1 MTGSAMPERTASAS
15 PAAARARAGLQSDS
29 ESRPSLRPSLRL
41 SGIVE
46 ESIVDGPGLRFVLF
60 TQGCPHGCKG
70 CHNPETH
77 SLEGGFIRGVDE
89 LLALY
94 GENPLLAG
102 VTFSGG
108 EPFLQAAA
116 LCAVA
121 ERVRAR
127 GGDVVTYTGYTYESL
142 LARAER
148 GDASEIARL
157 LELTDLLIDGPYLEA
172 LRDLDL
178 PFRGSSNQRLLDR
191 EQRRQLARAAGKHAT
206 DAA

>member
-1 MTGSAMPERTASAS
+1 MTGFAMPERTASAS

-29 ESRPSLRPSLRL
+29 EARPSLRL

-77 SLEGGFIRGVDE
+77 SLEGGFIRDVDE
-89 LLALY
+89 LLAGY
-94 GENPLLAG
+94 DENPLLAG

-148 GDASEIARL
+148 GDAPEIARL

-191 EQRRQLARAAGKHAT
+191 EQRRQLAHAAGKHAKN
-206 DAA
+206 AA

>member
-1 MTGSAMPERTASAS
+1 MPESGGPSTMPDRT
-15 PAAARARAGLQSDS
+15 R
-29 ESRPSLRPSLRL
+29 LRL

-60 TQGCPHGCKG
+60 TQGCPHGCQG

-77 SLEGGFIRGVDE
+77 CREGGFVCDVEE
-89 LLALY
+89 LLAQY

-108 EPFLQAAA
+108 EPFLQAGA

-127 GGDVVTYTGYTYESL
+127 GGDVVTYTGYTYEAL
-142 LARAER
+142 LARTER
-148 GDASEIARL
+148 GGAPDIARL
-157 LELTDLLIDGPYLEA
+157 LELTDLLIDGPYVEA
-172 LRDLDL
+172 LRDLEL

-191 EQRRQLARAAGKHAT
+191 KRRRALAAGKGRASV
-206 DAA
+206 A